1 MPSLRRLIALLSLLS
16 LPVALVVLSGG
27 TASAR
32 VAKTTSTVKTTSAV
46 KSTHTIKSTSL
57 GTGSPTFTGP
67 AATGCTSP
75 GCSLLSGPFPTPS
88 TAGLSASSPAVA
100 AGAAAA
106 KKLAADTYHAMP
118 SPGGGSAG
126 VTAGVKASVRA
137 SAGADLGDA
146 GPHGQLPAAGPGL

>member
-1 MPSLRRLIALLSLLS
+1 MPNLVRRSLALLSLLS

-27 TASAR
+27 AASAR
-32 VAKTTSTVKTTSAV
+32 VAKTTSTVKSA
-46 KSTHTIKSTSL
+46 HTVKSTSL
-57 GTGSPTFTGP
+57 GRGSPTFVGT

-106 KKLAADTYHAMP
+106 KKLAAAAADAHHAMP
-118 SPGGGSAG
+118 SPAGRSAG
-126 VTAGVKASVRA
+126 VSAGAGASARA
-137 SAGADLGDA
+137 SARRS
-146 GPHGQLPAAGPGL
+146 PALIS